1 MPKINLTIAL
11 LLLTLF
17 SSLAYA
23 VVFNNV
29 ATAKNIQPADT
40 IKQGAFTFTVDSTSA
55 QGGSILK
62 VNAVTLILNPG
73 QTVHFDVYDITSNK
87 NANNGVD
94 ITFTNTGAAQAP
106 ANQPVPQVTEQVK
119 INQDAINAFN
129 QITKNAYSN
138 FNFKTKT
145 KTDSYVVTA
154 WKKIKTPAS
163 PKDKIESYT
172 FLRGVILCIDKK
184 TNKITCHYETN

>member
-1 MPKINLTIAL
+1 MPKINLNITL
-11 LLLTLF
+11 LLLTLL
-17 SSLAYA
+17 SSLVYA

-29 ATAKNIQPADT
+29 STAKNIQPADT
-40 IKQGAFTFTVDSTSA
+40 IKQGAFTFLVDSTSA
-55 QGGSILK
+55 QGGTILK
-62 VNAVTLILNPG
+62 VNAITLILNPG

-94 ITFTNTGAAQAP
+94 ITFTNTGPVQVLV
-106 ANQPVPQVTEQVK
+106 NQPVQQIRDEVK

-145 KTDSYVVTA
+145 KTDSYIVTA

-172 FLRGVILCIDKK
+172 FLRGIILCIDKK
-184 TNKITCHYETN
+184 TSKITCHYETN